1 MEHFISSDEKRE
13 GAGEAEQWA
22 KHLPLSTHNTLGTRA
37 EEQSLEEAKDEGTV
51 GEGSRPSLIYF
62 TSTSE
67 CLLSSWHRAGLWD
80 TG

>member
-1 MEHFISSDEKRE
+1 MGK
-13 GAGEAEQWA
+13 
-22 KHLPLSTHNTLGTRA
+22 TLGTRA
-37 EEQSLEEAKDEGTV
+37 EEQSSEEAKDEGTV